1 MVKIALIGV
10 GYWGK
15 NLARV
20 FSQLGNLAV
29 ICDSDPVQLARM
41 KQLYKDIKTCGDYA
55 EILKDSHVDGV
66 AVVTPAITH
75 YAVAKKALE
84 AGKHVFVEKPMTLSA
99 AEGEELT
106 GIAEKK
112 DLRLMVGHLM
122 EYHPAVEALKS
133 LIDSGDL
140 GRIYYVYSQRLNL
153 GKIRQDENALWSF
166 APHDLSVILYLLG
179 EGVTKVYAT
188 GESYLQD
195 GIEDVVFVNLRYKDG
210 RIANVHLSWL
220 DPNKKRELTIVG
232 SKKMAIFDD
241 MQAEE
246 KLKIYDKGADIN
258 TSYQS
263 YGEFLTLRFGSVYI
277 PKIEM
282 KEPLLIECRH
292 FIDCIENKRQPR
304 SDGKDGLRV
313 TRLLEAAQRS
323 LKQGVP
329 VSL

>member
-29 ICDSDPVQLARM
+29 ICDSDPGQLARM
-41 KQLYKDIKTCGDYA
+41 KQLYNGIKTCGDYA
-55 EILKDSHVDGV
+55 EILKDPCIDGV
-66 AVVTPAITH
+66 AIVTPAITH

-99 AEGEELT
+99 AEGEELVR
-106 GIAEKK
+106 IAGKK

-246 KLKIYDKGADIN
+246 KLRIYDKGADIN

-263 YGEFLTLRFGSVYI
+263 YGEFLTLRFGSVYA

-292 FIDCIENKRQPR
+292 FRDCIENKKEPR

-313 TRLLEAAQRS
+313 TRLLEAAQGS